1 MEYPMDLRST
11 SLSCIFDALFRDT
24 PFGHIFFAYA
34 HMPIFGKLFGE
45 IFWAKI
51 FVATLK
57 IRKSKQICIRIG
69 KKMRPV

>member
-11 SLSCIFDALFRDT
+11 SLSCFFGALFRDT

>member
-1 MEYPMDLRST
+1 MEYPMDLMPT
-11 SLSCIFDALFRDT
+11 SLSCIYDALFRDT
-24 PFGHIFFAYA
+24 PFGHIFFAYV